1 MIITVAI
8 LVNII
13 AIGTQ
18 VETDYYRLRLEKN
31 HIIIA
36 TTRVTS
42 IVALPPILT
51 FCLPSPFV
59 ETFFGNVFLKM
70 FFRNVFL
77 KMSLSRCFC

>member
-42 IVALPPILT
+42 IVALPPILASLSSSQISSE
-51 FCLPSPFV
+51 FLSNSPFPPIPDGRM
-59 ETFFGNVFLKM
+59 EQL
-70 FFRNVFL
+70 
-77 KMSLSRCFC
+77 MSPWG

>member
-18 VETDYYRLRLEKN
+18 VEKDCHQLRKQLT
-31 HIIIA
+31 IA
-36 TTRVTS
+36 TSRVTL

-51 FCLPSPFV
+51 SIRIISSHISSQISSYFLSNSPFPPIPD
-59 ETFFGNVFLKM
+59 GKM
-70 FFRNVFL
+70 EQI
-77 KMSLSRCFC
+77 MSPW